1 MNKDK
6 TSLPEELRIPKAP
19 GQAGNIILSLLMA
32 ALGLTFI
39 ALCERHVVGTTILW
53 LSALAFIAP
62 GVGMLFSLM
71 ASRKSKEH
79 SRGSVMTFLAAICGC
94 AAIGLGIVILM
105 MPGVFRN
112 FLCYL
117 FGILLIIGA
126 SWQFDVMMRRNHGTL
141 YPAWLVFAPVILV
154 AAGVVIMTVDTFK
167 GESNEKWMLLLSGI
181 GFTIFGLIGLFIS
194 YFAIRKNH
202 ADKKLARESQAAP
215 DKKKTDGAATVRED
229 KKSSPLSPTEAVSH
243 AALSTETISKSDEK
257 STDHSGTASGAG
269 E

>member
-1 MNKDK
+1 
-6 TSLPEELRIPKAP
+6 
-19 GQAGNIILSLLMA
+19 
-32 ALGLTFI
+32 
-39 ALCERHVVGTTILW
+39 
-53 LSALAFIAP
+53 
-62 GVGMLFSLM
+62 
-71 ASRKSKEH
+71 
-79 SRGSVMTFLAAICGC
+79 MTFLAAICGC